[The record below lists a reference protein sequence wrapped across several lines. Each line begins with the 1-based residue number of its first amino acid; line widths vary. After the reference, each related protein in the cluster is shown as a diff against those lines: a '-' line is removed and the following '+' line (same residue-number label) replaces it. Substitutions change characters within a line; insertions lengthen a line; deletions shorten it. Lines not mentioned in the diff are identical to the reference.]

1 MCINYLLLL
10 LMSDLFNPNC
20 SGYAQ
25 DNLGV
30 KKVSALLK
38 NPAKCPITCFSAK
51 KNNTPNFQNQ
61 RFINPFPHCTF
72 DVAHLT
78 AELQISPP

>member
-1 MCINYLLLL
+1 MCRNFLLLL
-10 LMSDLFNPNC
+10 TMSDLFNPNC

-38 NPAKCPITCFSAK
+38 NPAKCPITCFYKLPRNQVCLENPHESV
-51 KNNTPNFQNQ
+51 QN
-61 RFINPFPHCTF
+61 I
-72 DVAHLT
+72 
-78 AELQISPP
+78 I